1 MADQETV
8 CDSCLT
14 AAYDEGAEDGEV
26 QAALCRTVGVLMA
39 DHTCDEIETDGEI
52 RCACSCKQ
60 QSKRRLRY
68 PTYHWMIREG
78 ASFEEIDEK
87 KMGEFW

>member
-1 MADQETV
+1 MADQDTV
-8 CDSCLT
+8 CDSCLDC
-14 AAYDEGAEDGEV
+14 AYDEGAHNGEL
-26 QAALCRTVGVLMA
+26 QAALCRTVGEILP
-39 DHTCDEIETDGEI
+39 DHLCDEIETDGEI

-60 QSKRRLRY
+60 RDKRRLRY

-78 ASFEEIDEK
+78 ASFEEIDKK